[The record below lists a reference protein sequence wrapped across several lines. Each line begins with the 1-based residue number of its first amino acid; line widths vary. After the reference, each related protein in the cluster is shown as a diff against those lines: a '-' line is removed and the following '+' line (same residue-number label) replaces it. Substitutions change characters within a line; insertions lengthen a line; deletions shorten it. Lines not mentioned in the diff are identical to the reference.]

1 MNIQNSNENELFT
14 LKLPKNFSFIDIAFN
29 HSYRKV
35 VIDNDY
41 RSYNKFIIDL
51 DSIEET
57 MTELLLK
64 NKKLLNDNIINF
76 VYKNENLS
84 FENTDIITIF
94 NSNPSFQLKQVD
106 LNDKV
111 ILYEFYEEHFEDIN
125 LLKQIIND
133 FIQLIMFINNN
144 KNNENISDKIGGTK
158 EIFEVFGVL
167 NDIKLSDEFKGI
179 FNEKNNLT
187 INKLTNLFIFYLRLI
202 FDKVIKD
209 EFKEFQDDNIEEK
222 KEEKIK
228 KYFNSQNKNKL
239 IERNTFRNAIRLFI
253 TLYLNNEKEKEE
265 KIKNNSNN
273 VANYLNI
280 KDIWIEINTNKKEFK
295 DELKEI
301 KELKIQINQ
310 ILPIYDLLRDEN
322 EDDSKSYEDIEK
334 EIKKRKEEDNA
345 SKKIEDEEE
354 DKSKKSEDEDE
365 DNSSKGSGDEE
376 EPAEQIEEDDDDNRD

>member
-1 MNIQNSNENELFT
+1 MILNYQMN
-14 LKLPKNFSFIDIAFN
+14 LKIFL
-29 HSYRKV
+29 
-35 VIDNDY
+35 
-41 RSYNKFIIDL
+41 
-51 DSIEET
+51 
-57 MTELLLK
+57 M
-64 NKKLLNDNIINF
+64 KKI
-76 VYKNENLS
+76 
-84 FENTDIITIF
+84 
-94 NSNPSFQLKQVD
+94 
-106 LNDKV
+106 
-111 ILYEFYEEHFEDIN
+111 
-125 LLKQIIND
+125 
-133 FIQLIMFINNN
+133 
-144 KNNENISDKIGGTK
+144 
-158 EIFEVFGVL
+158 
-167 NDIKLSDEFKGI
+167 
-179 FNEKNNLT
+179 

-202 FDKVIKD
+202 FNKIIKD

-228 KYFNSQNKNKL
+228 KYFNGQNKNKL
-239 IERNTFRNAIRLFI
+239 IERNTFRNAIRLFL

-310 ILPIYDLLRDEN
+310 ILSIYDLLRDEN

-334 EIKKRKEEDNA
+334 EIKKRKEEENA
-345 SKKIEDEEE
+345 SKKSEDGKE
-354 DKSKKSEDEDE
+354 DKSKKSENEDE